1 MDQAIEVSANL
12 HNKVSK
18 SEDPWEKGKIKVT
31 MQFAD
36 GVIQAKL
43 PSCCA
48 SCMKKGR
55 SRVERQVVIPKRVPA
70 V

>member
-18 SEDPWEKGKIKVT
+18 SEDPWKKGEIKVA

-36 GVIQAKL
+36 GVIQARL

-48 SCMKKGR
+48 SCIKTGR
-55 SRVERQVVIPKRVPA
+55 SRAERQVVITKRVP
-70 V
+70 VV